1 MRRSHEG
8 AKEGTE
14 AMADLTTTPS
24 GIWVLQALLGVESMP
39 TSLRLRPF
47 IPSVDGDGMVA
58 TTNGNTPLSQTAEY
72 QSLVSAGVIDEAG
85 RVDDAVRDWMAVIG
99 RPQREIMVVI
109 RRPKP
114 ADGTEPAD
122 EDAPALVQERTM
134 SICQRD
140 RWLAMIARSDDEVV
154 IAPLGEAGPADAQ
167 VDLICDS
174 VLHAFSDSAPAAIAG
189 VNVPSAALEQALTEN
204 IGKDRHVVATA
215 LARLGLSPDQVAI
228 LSAATRMDESAMAV
242 VAVIEHGIKKKVHPD
257 VLTIADTEFGRI
269 TISYT
274 TGPDGTRWT
283 SIWPTSPIA
292 LRQDLA
298 TLLNAAK
305 VAAAPMA

>member
-1 MRRSHEG
+1 
-8 AKEGTE
+8 
-14 AMADLTTTPS
+14 MADLTTTTS

-47 IPSVDGDGMVA
+47 IPSVDGDGTVA
-58 TTNGNTPLSQTAEY
+58 TDVGDVPLSQTAEY
-72 QSLVSAGVIDEAG
+72 ASLVAAGVIDQDG
-85 RVDDAVRDWMAVIG
+85 RVDDTVRDWMAVIG

-114 ADGTEPAD
+114 TDGTAPAGGD
-122 EDAPALVQERTM
+122 PAALVQERTM
-134 SICQRD
+134 SICQRE

-154 IAPLGEAGPADAQ
+154 IAPLGEAALADAQ
-167 VDLICDS
+167 VELISDA
-174 VLHAFSDSAPAAIAG
+174 VLHAFSDSSPAAIAG

-204 IGKDRHVVATA
+204 IGKDRHVIATA
-215 LARLGLSPDQVAI
+215 LARLGFSPDQVAI
-228 LSAATRMDESAMAV
+228 LSAVTRMDESAMAV
-242 VAVIEHGIKKKVHPD
+242 VAVIEHGIKKTVHPD
-257 VLTIADTEFGRI
+257 VLTVADTELGRI

-283 SIWPTSPIA
+283 SIWPATAIG

-298 TLLNAAK
+298 NLLNAATM
-305 VAAAPMA
+305 AAAPMA

>member
-1 MRRSHEG
+1 V
-8 AKEGTE
+8 
-14 AMADLTTTPS
+14 ADLTTTTS
-24 GIWVLQALLGVESMP
+24 AIWVLQALLGVESMP

-47 IPSVDGDGMVA
+47 IPSVDGDGTVA
-58 TTNGNTPLSQTAEY
+58 TDVGDVPLSQTAEY
-72 QSLVSAGVIDEAG
+72 ASLVAAGVIDQDG

-114 ADGTEPAD
+114 TDGTAPAGGD
-122 EDAPALVQERTM
+122 PAALVQERTM
-134 SICQRD
+134 SICQRE

-154 IAPLGEAGPADAQ
+154 IAPLGEAALADAQ
-167 VDLICDS
+167 VELISDA
-174 VLHAFSDSAPAAIAG
+174 VLHAFSDSSPAAIAG

-204 IGKDRHVVATA
+204 IGKDRHVIATA

-228 LSAATRMDESAMAV
+228 LSAVTRMDESAMAV
-242 VAVIEHGIKKKVHPD
+242 VAVIEHGIKKTVHPD
-257 VLTIADTEFGRI
+257 VLTVADTELGRI

-283 SIWPTSPIA
+283 SIWPTTAIG
-292 LRQDLA
+292 LRGDLA
-298 TLLNAAK
+298 NLLNAAK
-305 VAAAPMA
+305 AATAAMA

>member
-1 MRRSHEG
+1 MRRSR
-8 AKEGTE
+8 ARVKEGTQ

-39 TSLRLRPF
+39 TALRLRPF

-58 TTNGNTPLSQTAEY
+58 TTNGNIPLSQTAEY
-72 QSLVSAGVIDEAG
+72 QSLVSAGAIDGDG
-85 RVDDAVRDWMAVIG
+85 RVDAAVRDWMAVIG

-114 ADGTEPAD
+114 ADGTEPAGD
-122 EDAPALVQERTM
+122 DASALVQERAL

-154 IAPLGEAGPADAQ
+154 IAPLGEATLADAQ

-174 VLHAFSDSAPAAIAG
+174 VTHAFSCSAPAAIAG
-189 VNVPSAALEQALTEN
+189 VNVPSAALEQALTDS

-215 LARLGLSPDQVAI
+215 LARLGLSPDQVAV

-242 VAVIEHGIKKKVHPD
+242 VAVIEHGIK
-257 VLTIADTEFGRI
+257 
-269 TISYT
+269 
-274 TGPDGTRWT
+274 
-283 SIWPTSPIA
+283 
-292 LRQDLA
+292 
-298 TLLNAAK
+298 
-305 VAAAPMA
+305 